1 MPDGHPVR
9 VIHIL
14 AERSCTAVTV
24 TGGLVPRS
32 LRHLLAVAVAILA
45 LSTAAVPAFAADE
58 PVLTG
63 TIVKADGTPFPIE
76 VARMTMTGPDGGGI
90 HAEVIEPGVDGSFE
104 VVLMPWGTAEAPAE
118 VRITV
123 TGAGTESV
131 PNAAGCVDEVAHVA
145 DATFEVALQD
155 GGEPQ
160 PVQVV
165 AEAQIVGT
173 VCGAQ
178 ATPGTTLPPSGVSP
192 VTPAPSAAP
201 AAPVA
206 PIADTEGS
214 PPWLPLLLLAV
225 VAVAAILGAWRVLA
239 GRTRG

>member
-1 MPDGHPVR
+1 MPR
-9 VIHIL
+9 L
-14 AERSCTAVTV
+14 
-24 TGGLVPRS
+24 
-32 LRHLLAVAVAILA
+32 LRHLLAVSLATLA
-45 LSTAAVPAFAADE
+45 LSAAAVPVFAVDE

-63 TIVKADGTPFPIE
+63 TIVTAEGTPFPIE

-90 HAEVIEPGVDGSFE
+90 HAEVIEVGVDGSFE

-131 PNAAGCVDEVAHVA
+131 PNAAGCTDEVAQVA
-145 DATFEVALQD
+145 DATFDVALEA

-165 AEAQIVGT
+165 AETQIVGT
-173 VCGAQ
+173 VCAAQ
-178 ATPGTTLPPSGVSP
+178 ATPRTTLPPSGVSP

-201 AAPVA
+201 AAP
-206 PIADTEGS
+206 IADTEGS
-214 PPWLPLLLLAV
+214 VPWLPLLLLAV
-225 VAVAAILGAWRVLA
+225 VVVATVLGGWRVLA
-239 GRTRG
+239 GRTRS